1 MKMGFNHKA
10 HVSNIIA
17 SLLIVSLQ
25 GVAHKIVGVHV
36 GELRERQRKRERQ
49 RCQCL
54 SGG

>member
-36 GELRERQRKRERQ
+36 GERETEKERETKVPMP
-49 RCQCL
+49 
-54 SGG
+54 